1 MHFLRLLI
9 IAIVIWFAMRM
20 VKRVLTAKAAR
31 KIDPGYRG
39 KMVTCEICGVYLPEN
54 DAVSNQ
60 SGKFQC
66 DRH

>member
-1 MHFLRLLI
+1 MHLLRLLI

-20 VKRVLTAKAAR
+20 VKRVIGAKTAR
-31 KIDPGYRG
+31 KDDPGYRG

-60 SGKFQC
+60 DGKFLC